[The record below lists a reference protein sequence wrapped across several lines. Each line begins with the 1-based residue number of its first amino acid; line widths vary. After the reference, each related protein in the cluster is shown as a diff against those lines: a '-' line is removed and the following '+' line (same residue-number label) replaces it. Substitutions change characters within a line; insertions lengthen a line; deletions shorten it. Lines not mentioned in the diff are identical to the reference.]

1 MYVYKHTYI
10 HTYTSTVTMEVYDMN
25 FNVKSR
31 CAQVRSNTAQANK
44 ILYVH
49 YQLLY
54 DYFNLKTKTSV
65 THVQVCHNTKIP
77 TFK

>member
-1 MYVYKHTYI
+1 MYVCIQTHI
-10 HTYTSTVTMEVYDMN
+10 HTYTSTVTMEVYDTN
-25 FNVKSR
+25 FSVKSR
-31 CAQVRSNTAQANK
+31 CAKVRSNTAQVNK

-49 YQLLY
+49 SQLLY

-65 THVQVCHNTKIP
+65 RDVQVCHKTKIR